1 MKGRMFKKIIASVS
15 ALSMLAGM
23 AFAVPVGAANGS
35 YLSTDFSTKPTN
47 SNVTWGDYVTVSD
60 NSNMNGSTISYT
72 GPAAVIGG
80 GGANEAEYTIAS
92 MNTAIGSTTQS
103 IEASFKLAKRYN
115 GTINTTTLSFN
126 DANGNTVFGVR
137 YLVLSASDWLR
148 SARLVTNDST
158 SNIAVLPDYTDN
170 AWTTYDVSVGY
181 LSENSGYVTVN
192 GVTLPFSG
200 AAIKSISLKKT
211 GDTQNRGFVV
221 DDLKVDVNA
230 ATTNHLVTYVKPA
243 MDEFQTEYKYEVV
256 ANGGHPKNPPEPE
269 RGGWD
274 FAGWNDGTTTSKDL
288 NDFTITKDT
297 TLTAQYKRDA
307 SWIEPI
313 KSVVISGPDTMTFG
327 PDPDTPAGNNY
338 TVTITGTNGTIITKD
353 NLHKDVNDFKVE
365 WDIAGF
371 ATENDQP
378 GQYCDSYG
386 SFAAHDDKDTN
397 VTFNLCGIPWNFYGD
412 MTAKVTY
419 NNETYTAH
427 KYVAALGDTAM
438 ESNAI
443 LPEAGYP
450 SDIDEYPDA
459 MVGYEIT
466 SDTYAAKTDS
476 IVGGWVMSGSDDN
489 KAAKIVSE
497 GTNKYIAITAGTG
510 SKSHVFTNSITSPAT
525 QAIFEQDMRFH
536 NNGSVITLTS
546 GYPFWSSSRYSCPVT
561 FNYSGGTVT
570 LNGTAVTNNEQPVT
584 IETNKWYKVV
594 LSVDKTNETC
604 FTQIYDANGTF
615 VGGTENVAW
624 DAKDSVPTYYS
635 IGLGN
640 SNTGTV
646 DFDNYKAYY
655 PVADTSK
662 YTLTASQETLS
673 IPNKETADLVAS
685 LKTADGYD
693 ITGAATWTVLE
704 EDMQEGVII
713 TPDKN
718 DSHKATVSLAD
729 DAVAGEATVQVNI
742 GGYTKTVTLNITSSA
757 ESVKFTESSSSVSI
771 PLDETPT
778 TVKYSAIV
786 VDGTG
791 NDLNRNVS
799 LAVYDKTNTNP
810 LSAMPKGI
818 TFDPATGVLKVD
830 NTADA
835 ATFTI
840 RATGKN
846 SEGGDISKGIKV
858 TVHGL
863 SFDFGAGTDA
873 DLAEGFTAV
882 SPSTSYTAARGYGIA
897 SGVAAAGGTGST
909 ANADSDY
916 LAGNIT
922 FNAKVTKAKNYT
934 VEVTYQGTLRTDYV
948 NNDLSGY
955 TLGSQK
961 SLTKATFTVPVVDDV
976 LDLILTDYTDGGTT
990 YPAQIASLTVT
1001 KQADKARGEIPNIYH
1016 VGDSTAANNGS
1027 WAYYIDHNRGQFPK
1041 LQEKAV
1047 FYNRGAGGR
1056 NLCTYYT
1063 EGKLASVLRDIR
1075 PGDIVMFGNNGTNGM
1090 GSSFEADVNYYLDA
1104 AEAMGAKIIINS
1116 YTGHG
1121 PVGGYASNYKNGV
1134 FNTYRQDSY
1143 DNIVRAIAKEREAND
1158 KNYLGFVEIGIE
1170 ADKSFNAYIAD
1181 YANNSYSSKDAA
1193 AQAIIACF
1201 SDHNHYSN
1209 GSIARELMLNGYG
1222 DGVGI
1227 ISQLVD
1233 ILEASSNPLQDA
1245 VDAKEEINRPIDGD
1259 GEKIT
1264 VPEGQPVKVGENGKI
1279 TNATL
1284 VPETGD
1290 TVTVEITKDGTTT
1303 KVTGASIQFN
1313 GSGEIVASDGMR
1325 VKADKTDS
1333 NKYDLSVFR
1342 GTSVETDAITYVITK
1357 TTGDTTQTAKAIAK
1371 LGTTFSGSTDVVF
1384 GLLITDI
1391 DHTVNSDDLNV
1402 TIE

>member
-47 SNVTWGDYVTVSD
+47 SNVTWGDYETTT
-60 NSNMNGSTISYT
+60 NSGWDIGQPVAAIGTGNTNGNEKSTIAT
-72 GPAAVIGG
+72 F
-80 GGANEAEYTIAS
+80 
-92 MNTAIGSTTQS
+92 NTAIGSKDEFVDIS
-103 IEASFKLAKRYN
+103 VDIGKRFN
-115 GTINTTTLSFN
+115 SSKHTAMLSFD
-126 DANGNTVFGVR
+126 DAGGNTIFGIEYSCEANNNWTR
-137 YLVLSASDWLR
+137 HAK
-148 SARLVTNDST
+148 LVTNDTIS
-158 SNIAVLPDYTDN
+158 SSIELPNYEESKLN
-170 AWTTYDVSVGY
+170 HFDVSIGY
-181 LSENSGYVTVN
+181 IGTNYGYVTL
-192 GVTLPFSG
+192 GDYTLPFNG
-200 AAIKSISLKKT
+200 AAIKAITLRKT
-211 GDTQNRGFVV
+211 GNTQSRAFCVDNLKIDTISNPQI
-221 DDLKVDVNA
+221 K
-230 ATTNHLVTYVKPA
+230 HIVTYVKPA
-243 MDEFQTEYKYEVV
+243 ADEFPAEYKYEVV
-256 ANGGHPKNPPEPE
+256 SNNGHPTAPPDTT

-274 FAGWNDGTTTSKDL
+274 FTGWSDGTTTSE
-288 NDFTITKDT
+288 NASDFTITKDT

-338 TVTITGTNGTIITKD
+338 TVTITGTNGTIITKE

-386 SFAAHDDKDTN
+386 SFAAHAADDTT

-412 MTAKVTY
+412 MTATVTY
-419 NNETYTAH
+419 NGSTVEAH

-438 ESNAI
+438 ESNAV
-443 LPEAGYP
+443 LPKAGYP

-459 MVGYEIT
+459 MVGYEVIENNGI
-466 SDTYAAKTDS
+466 SPTDN
-476 IVGGWVMSGSDDN
+476 IFGGWAFAGSDGS
-489 KAAKIVSE
+489 KAAVIARDGEGNNANKFIKITTSTGNSHML
-497 GTNKYIAITAGTG
+497 GTRI
-510 SKSHVFTNSITSPAT
+510 SSPAT
-525 QAIFEQDMRFH
+525 QVIFEQNIRFH
-536 NNGSVITLTS
+536 NNNAQIFLSS
-546 GYPFWSSSRYSCPVT
+546 GGA
-561 FNYSGGTVT
+561 YSGATRYANALTLLYNASKLT
-570 LNGTAVTNNEQPVT
+570 LNNVELTNGSTAAT
-584 IETNKWYKVV
+584 IATNKWYKVV
-594 LSVDKTNETC
+594 ISADKTTETC
-604 FTQIYDANGTF
+604 FAQIYDGNELIGS
-615 VGGTENVAW
+615 TENIKW
-624 DAKDSVPTYYS
+624 NSSCNPEFYS
-635 IGLGN
+635 IGF
-640 SNTGTV
+640 TDRTAGTL
-646 DFDNYKAYY
+646 DFDKYKAYY

-713 TPDKN
+713 TPDEN
-718 DSHKATVSLAD
+718 DSHKATVTLGA

-742 GGYTKTVTLNITSSA
+742 GGYTKTITLNITSSA
-757 ESVKFTESSSSVSI
+757 ESVKFTESSTSVSI

-799 LAVYDKTNTNP
+799 LAVYDKSNTNP

-818 TFDPATGVLKVD
+818 TFDPATGVLTVD

-897 SGVAAAGGTGST
+897 SGVAAVGGTGST

-1143 DNIVRAIAKEREAND
+1143 DNIVRAIAKEREAKD

-1259 GEKIT
+1259 GKKIT

-1284 VPETGD
+1284 EPETGD
-1290 TVTVEITKDGTTT
+1290 TVIVEITKDGTTT

-1313 GSGEIVASDGMR
+1313 GSGEIMASDGMR
-1325 VKADKTDS
+1325 VKTDKTDS
-1333 NKYDLSVFR
+1333 SKYDLSVFR
-1342 GTSVETDAITYVITK
+1342 GTEIETDSITYVITK
-1357 TTGDTTQTAKAIAK
+1357 KTGDTTQTAKAIAK
-1371 LGTTFSGSTDVVF
+1371 LGTTFSGSADIVF

-1391 DHTVNSDDLNV
+1391 DPGVDSDDLNV